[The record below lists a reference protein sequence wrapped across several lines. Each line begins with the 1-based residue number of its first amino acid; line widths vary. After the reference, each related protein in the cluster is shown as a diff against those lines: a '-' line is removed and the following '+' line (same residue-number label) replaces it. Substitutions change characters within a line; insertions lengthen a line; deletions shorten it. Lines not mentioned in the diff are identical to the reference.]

1 MGKALRKNRQLPA
14 LAVHQGLGILGNTHF
29 LWISQ
34 QGLARLRSVTAVT
47 AGALLL
53 CTAGV
58 HVQQNWHTERT
69 AWRDGVT
76 HVSCLYELSAKQ
88 REAALCTATKK
99 PKQEHP

>member
-47 AGALLL
+47 AGALLVHSWCT
-53 CTAGV
+53 CTAELAHRAHRMAG
-58 HVQQNWHTERT
+58 
-69 AWRDGVT
+69 WRD
-76 HVSCLYELSAKQ
+76 SRQLSV
-88 REAALCTATKK
+88 
-99 PKQEHP
+99 